1 MSTTAPRE
9 ATAPGAGLTTA
20 PREAAAPGTTRTAV
34 IACGALAADVRKIA
48 RRRGWPVHVHPVPA
62 LLHNRPE
69 RIPAVVEAEAAE
81 LSLTYDRVAVAYADC
96 GTYGALDAVLSQSGI
111 VRLEGAH
118 CYDLFAREEV
128 REALEEEPGTYFLT
142 DFLARTFEHTV
153 MRQLG
158 LDRHPELR
166 DDYFG
171 HYQRVLWLAQR
182 PTLGTKLAAERA
194 AAALGL
200 PLEVREVGD
209 AGLERALEALVS

>member
-1 MSTTAPRE
+1 MSTRGDTP
-9 ATAPGAGLTTA
+9 
-20 PREAAAPGTTRTAV
+20 RTAV

-48 RRRGWPVHVHPVPA
+48 RRRDWLVDVHPVPA

-69 RIPAVVEAEAAE
+69 KIPAAVAAE
-81 LSLTYDRVAVAYADC
+81 VERLSESYDRVAVAYADC
-96 GTYGALDAVLSQSGI
+96 GTYGTLDAALSQSGI
-111 VRLEGAH
+111 ERLKGQH
-118 CYDLFAREEV
+118 CYDLFGREEV

-153 MRQLG
+153 MKQLG

-171 HYQRVLWLAQR
+171 NYTRVIWLAQR

-209 AGLERALEALVS
+209 AGLERALESLLA